1 MAAATPRCEATRM
14 TKASPTELLIGARQA
29 NHLSLRPL
37 RRSYPDAEE
46 FWEGNWLKV
55 AVGVRAGAFRGA
67 FEADLRSDEL
77 QAFFEQLQPLQGSA
91 AGTAALQSAEGWVTV
106 RLALDQR
113 GRLDGTCEVQDDP
126 AMGSSLR
133 FTLGSEPAQL
143 APMLAALAGILE
155 AFPVVGTPEAP
166 SGTLLDS
173 LEGSGEG

>member
-14 TKASPTELLIGARQA
+14 IKASPTELLIGARQA

-37 RRSYPDAEE
+37 RRSYPDAED

-55 AVGVRAGAFRGA
+55 AVEVRAGAFHGA
-67 FEADLRSDEL
+67 FEADLRGDEL
-77 QAFFEQLQPLQGSA
+77 QAFFEQLQALQGA
-91 AGTAALQSAEGWVTV
+91 AEGKAALQSAEGWVTV
-106 RLALDQR
+106 RLVLDQR
-113 GRLDGTCEVQDDP
+113 GRLDGTCEIQDDP

-155 AFPVVGTPEAP
+155 AFPVVGTPEEAAD
-166 SGTLLDS
+166 TLLDP
-173 LEGSGEG
+173 LAGPDQG

>member
-1 MAAATPRCEATRM
+1 M
-14 TKASPTELLIGARQA
+14 TKASPTELLIGTRQA

-37 RRSYPDAEE
+37 RRSYPNAED

-55 AVGVRAGAFRGA
+55 AVAVRAGAFQGA

-77 QAFFEQLQPLQGSA
+77 QEFLAQLQALPGA
-91 AGTAALQSAEGWVTV
+91 AEGRAALQSAEGWVTV

-133 FTLGSEPAQL
+133 FTLGLEPALL

-155 AFPVVGTPEAP
+155 AFPVVGTPEEAP
-166 SGTLLDS
+166 DTLLGS
-173 LEGSGEG
+173 LEGAGEA